1 MTEPS
6 TLTIRPISAEE
17 ARPLRHAML
26 RPGAPLEK
34 SLYPGDD
41 APTTRHAGAF
51 VDGELVGVATV
62 IHQPPPGSDDAGA
75 WRLRGMAV
83 RESTQRRGYG
93 RAVLEHCFAYLRE
106 QGATLFWCNART
118 PAVPFYEAL
127 GFQTEGDEFLTEEPH
142 YRMGRRIEQEP

>member
-1 MTEPS
+1 MHEQP

-26 RPGAPLEK
+26 RPDAPPEK
-34 SLYPGDD
+34 SVYPGDD

-51 VDGELVGVATV
+51 VEGELVGVATV
-62 IHQPPPGSDDAGA
+62 LHQPPPGSDNMGA

-83 RESTQRRGYG
+83 RGNTQRRGYG
-93 RAVLEHCFAYLRE
+93 RALLEHCIAYLQE

-118 PAVPFYEAL
+118 PAMPFYETL
-127 GFQTEGDEFLTEEPH
+127 GFQTEGDEFLTDEPH
-142 YRMGRRIEQEP
+142 YRMWRKIEPEL